1 MGLTSPFRG
10 GNGKNQINCVPAIR
24 VKNGNYQKKDF
35 PLFWTG
41 TGNRKKVIS
50 LFVNRNLRHSRW
62 EIYGNGKSHSCLMC
76 IADST
81 TISLSP
87 YHSSSTF
94 YASLVSV
101 IPTIRFLLL
110 TATCLPAEGSPAPL
124 FAHLLSSTL
133 GSLVWTLP
141 NYLASNQTLERVLS
155 PSLPPASRPETP
167 CCTFCVALPAGP

>member
-1 MGLTSPFRG
+1 MKQVKHRYINGIDLFILEQENSKKLCSRYSGREQELPKNFPAILD
-10 GNGKNQINCVPAIR
+10 GNGKQ
-24 VKNGNYQKKDF
+24 
-35 PLFWTG
+35 
-41 TGNRKKVIS
+41 KKVIS

-133 GSLVWTLP
+133 GSLV
-141 NYLASNQTLERVLS
+141 
-155 PSLPPASRPETP
+155 
-167 CCTFCVALPAGP
+167 